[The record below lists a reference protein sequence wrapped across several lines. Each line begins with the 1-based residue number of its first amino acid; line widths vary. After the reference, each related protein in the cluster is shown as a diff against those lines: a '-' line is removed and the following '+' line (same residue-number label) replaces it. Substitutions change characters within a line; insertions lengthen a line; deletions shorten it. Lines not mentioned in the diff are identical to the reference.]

1 MYTAHSDSSCVPVEE
16 KGTIT
21 VQNVRHILYNMYT
34 SLRCMHSH
42 YNRSDSSTERRVSL
56 TQTNQC
62 YSSVQEPQPYE
73 EFQTNE
79 IDNQPAAAEGVY
91 SYADH
96 TVNTNVYDS
105 VPQSNE
111 NPRVMRT
118 PRKYNASCGQH
129 CSLFNGQA

>member
-1 MYTAHSDSSCVPVEE
+1 
-16 KGTIT
+16 
-21 VQNVRHILYNMYT
+21 
-34 SLRCMHSH
+34 MHSH
-42 YNRSDSSTERRVSL
+42 YNRPDSTTERRVSL

-79 IDNQPAAAEGVY
+79 LDNQPAAEGVY

-105 VPQSNE
+105 VPQSDE
-111 NPRVMRT
+111 NPKEDTTMPVVDNTALYSMG
-118 PRKYNASCGQH
+118 KHDNGAYSQH
-129 CSLFNGQA
+129 D